1 MNYEILKGNPKD
13 YEDIIDFGNYVFGI
27 DFPTILPKL
36 YKGHE
41 ETSVYHHIVKEAG
54 KIKAMVGSFPL
65 DLMVGGSHLKG
76 KGIGTVSVHR
86 YSRGSGYM
94 KLLMDRAMAET
105 EEEGCDFAVLSGMR
119 QRYEYWGFT
128 PCGLS
133 MNLEFNSANI
143 KHCNITVEDNYKF
156 VEYNADADKRTTE
169 RTTERTAEHT
179 SKHTDKLQTN
189 NADKHTTND
198 TAQDLPKAIHL
209 HNSQPVHAV
218 RPEESFIDIAKSW
231 NSRIYF
237 VYKNDEFAGY
247 ISAADNYEKI
257 REMVLVDQED
267 IDKVLISFM
276 KNFNIQDT
284 NVVMHFQKAK
294 EFMKLSRFCETYSI
308 NSSANIYVINYKKV
322 IEAFMKLKNTCQ
334 PLQEGALVLDI
345 KEKGRYKIEVK
356 DGSIRVDETE
366 ADYDISLA
374 HLDASALLFSH
385 SSFVNAAYNYSH
397 PMVKSWF
404 PLPLFYPELDNV

>member
-1 MNYEILKGNPKD
+1 MNYEILNGNLKD

-41 ETSVYHHIVKEAG
+41 ETSVYHYIVKEAG

-65 DLMVGGSHLKG
+65 ELMVGDSHLKG

-86 YSRGSGYM
+86 YSRRAGYM
-94 KLLMDRAMAET
+94 KLLMDRAMAEM
-105 EEEGCDFAVLSGMR
+105 EAEGCDFAVLSGMR

-133 MNLEFNSANI
+133 LNLEFNSANI

-156 VEYNADADKRTTE
+156 VEYNTDVDK
-169 RTTERTAEHT
+169 RTAEHT
-179 SKHTDKLQTN
+179 SAEQNTTEHISTDKPKTN
-189 NADKHTTND
+189 ELS
-198 TAQDLPKAIHL
+198 QDLTKAIQL
-209 HNSQPVHAV
+209 HNAQQVHAV
-218 RPEESFIDIAKSW
+218 RPEENFIDIARSW
-231 NSRIYF
+231 NSRVYF

-247 ISAADNYEKI
+247 ISAADNFERL
-257 REMVLVDQED
+257 REMVLVDPED
-267 IDKVLISFM
+267 IDRVLISFM
-276 KNFNIQDT
+276 KAFSLQDT
-284 NVVMHFQKAK
+284 TVVMHFHRAK
-294 EFMKLSRFCETYSI
+294 EFMKLSRFCESYSI
-308 NSSANIYVINYKKV
+308 NGSANIYVINYKKV
-322 IEAFMKLKNTCQ
+322 IEAFMKLKNTYQ
-334 PLQEGALVLDI
+334 PLQEGTLVLDI

-356 DGSIRVDETE
+356 DGSVKVEETD
-366 ADYDISLA
+366 ADYDISLS

-385 SSFVNAAYNYSH
+385 SGFVNTAYNYSH
-397 PMVKSWF
+397 PVVKSWF